1 MTENKM
7 NMPTNAT
14 NPNSTTPDITETECH
29 ENLWKLMRLGSTIDY
44 DQVINDPDLIE
55 RYVEQITSMLYDGRA
70 TGRSF
75 EELFPQMWLNSYRE
89 TDESYHEPRQRALPG
104 LWPSEQAPHNWQMF
118 DFYPRK
124 SKDGYLPLPTF
135 SAAAQVFF
143 VRNQLL
149 PLAMGTLRGYLR
161 HYVSGMASDCYT
173 EERNSST
180 YQRIEACLQ
189 ILDSIQPGDYVMW
202 LFRNDEDE

>member
-14 NPNSTTPDITETECH
+14 NPNSTTPDITEAECH

-55 RYVEQITSMLYDGRA
+55 QYVEQITSMLYDGRA

-124 SKDGYLPLPTF
+124 SKEGYLPLPTF

-149 PLAMGTLRGYLR
+149 PLAMGTLRGVPASLR
-161 HYVSGMASDCYT
+161 LRNGLRLLYGGAEQLHVPAHRGVPPDSGQYPARRLRDVAVS
-173 EERNSST
+173 
-180 YQRIEACLQ
+180 
-189 ILDSIQPGDYVMW
+189 
-202 LFRNDEDE
+202 

>member
-1 MTENKM
+1 
-7 NMPTNAT
+7 MPTNAT
-14 NPNSTTPDITETECH
+14 NPNSTTPDITEAECH

-55 RYVEQITSMLYDGRA
+55 QYVEQITSMLYDGRA
-70 TGRSF
+70 TGPSF

-124 SKDGYLPLPTF
+124 SKEGYLPLPTF

-149 PLAMGTLRGYLR
+149 PLAMGTLRGVPASLR
-161 HYVSGMASDCYT
+161 LRNGLRLLYGGAEQLHVPAHRGVPPDSGQYPARRLRDVAVS
-173 EERNSST
+173 
-180 YQRIEACLQ
+180 
-189 ILDSIQPGDYVMW
+189 
-202 LFRNDEDE
+202 

>member
-14 NPNSTTPDITETECH
+14 NPNSTTPDITEAECH

-55 RYVEQITSMLYDGRA
+55 QYVEQITSMLYDGRA

-124 SKDGYLPLPTF
+124 SKEGYLPLPTF

-149 PLAMGTLRGYLR
+149 PLAMGTLRGGTCVTTSPEWPPTAVR
-161 HYVSGMASDCYT
+161 RSGTAPRTSASRRASRFWTVSSPAT
-173 EERNSST
+173 T
-180 YQRIEACLQ
+180 
-189 ILDSIQPGDYVMW
+189 
-202 LFRNDEDE
+202 